1 VDLTAAHW
9 TYLAGVV
16 VIIAVMIARRNVVV
30 PAVIATFLTA
40 WFYSGNLIKGLAAI
54 FAASLTAAGEL
65 FSIFLIIAIITALLG
80 GLRAMGAERRM
91 VRPFRALIRNSRMA
105 FLTIAAATYF
115 ISLFFWPT
123 PAVPLIGALLL
134 PAAIRAGLP
143 AMTAAAVMAIAGQ
156 GMALSSDYV
165 IQVAPGLS
173 AKAAGADTAAVA
185 DRAMVLSV
193 ITGLVALSFVYWRN
207 RRSFGPVNDE
217 NELRWRSE
225 SMEAPLELQL
235 GSAGTRGFSK
245 GVVTAKAARAT
256 TGGSGSSGG
265 TAGSGSGTTVLN
277 PPGEG
282 EGDGDGDDL
291 TKDVGPVRR
300 SQIFAVLVPTAFAVL
315 VGYMLLGKFTGVVPE
330 VESNDAAGLVGGVAM
345 LLMFATV
352 FTLDGTHGLTTA
364 ASHVVDGLVF
374 AFKAMG
380 VVIPIA
386 GFFFLG
392 NADFIS
398 QITGT
403 HGSKPPSLLF
413 DLVKSVDQYIPGN
426 GFVLG
431 FAILIIGMI
440 TGLEG
445 SGFAGLPLTGS
456 LSGALGPAAHTD
468 PATLAAVGQMG
479 SVWTGGGTLIAW
491 SSLLAVAGVAR
502 VPVQELVRQLFVP
515 VIAGLV
521 AATALSTVLF

>member
-1 VDLTAAHW
+1 MDLTAAHW
-9 TYLAGVV
+9 TYLAGIV

-40 WFYSGNLIKGLAAI
+40 WCYSGNLIKALAAI
-54 FAASLTAAGEL
+54 FNASLTAAGEL

-91 VRPFRALIRNSRMA
+91 VRPFRALMRNSRMA
-105 FLTIAAATYF
+105 FLTIGAATYF

-173 AKAAGADTAAVA
+173 AKAAGADTGSVA
-185 DRAMVLSV
+185 DRAMVLSM
-193 ITGLVALSFVYWRN
+193 ITGIVALGFVYWRT
-207 RRSFGPVNDE
+207 RRSLGAVSDE
-217 NELRWRSE
+217 NELRWRAKQ
-225 SMEAPLELQL
+225 MDVPLELQL
-235 GSAGTRGFSK
+235 GSAGDRGFRK
-245 GVVTAKAARAT
+245 GVVTAKAAQT
-256 TGGSGSSGG
+256 VSGSGS
-265 TAGSGSGTTVLN
+265 AGSGSTGSGGAEAGTAVLTA
-277 PPGEG
+277 PGDA
-282 EGDGDGDDL
+282 DGDGAAEPNE
-291 TKDVGPVRR
+291 PVRR
-300 SQIFAVLVPTAFAVL
+300 SQVFAVLVPVAFAVV
-315 VGYMLLGKFTGVVPE
+315 VGYMLLGKFTGLVPE
-330 VESNDAAGLVGGVAM
+330 VGSGDAAGLVGGVAM
-345 LLMFATV
+345 LLLFGTV
-352 FTLDGTHGLTTA
+352 FALEGTHGLTSA

-380 VVIPIA
+380 VVVPIA

-392 NADFIS
+392 NSDFIS
-398 QITGT
+398 QITST
-403 HGSKPPSLLF
+403 QDSSPPALLF
-413 DLVKSVDQYIPGN
+413 DLVQSVDQYIPGN
-426 GFVLG
+426 GFVLS

-456 LSGALGPAAHTD
+456 LAGALGPAAHID

-515 VIAGLV
+515 VVVGL
-521 AATALSTVLF
+521 AASTVLSTLLF

>member
-1 VDLTAAHW
+1 MELTAAHW

-16 VIIAVMIARRNVVV
+16 VIIGVMIARRNIVV
-30 PAVIATFLTA
+30 PAVLATFLTA
-40 WFYSGNLIKGLAAI
+40 WAYSGDLVKGLASI
-54 FAASLTAAGEL
+54 FTASLTAAGEL

-80 GLRAMGAERRM
+80 GLRAMGAEQRM
-91 VRPFRALIRNSRMA
+91 VRPFRGLMRGGRAA

-123 PAVPLIGALLL
+123 PAVPLIGAILL

-143 AMTAAAVMAIAGQ
+143 AMTAGAVMAVAGQ

-173 AKAAGADTAAVA
+173 AKAAGVGTGAVA
-185 DRAMVLSV
+185 DRAMVLSL
-193 ITGLVALSFVYWRN
+193 ITGAVALTYLYLRG
-207 RRSFGPVNDE
+207 RRSFGVAGDE
-217 NELRWRSE
+217 HELRWLAQE
-225 SMEAPLELQL
+225 NGLDAGAEVQL
-235 GSAGTRGFSK
+235 GGSPGARGIGKGAAAAAATRAATGPD
-245 GVVTAKAARAT
+245 TATQVLEPSPEVAAA
-256 TGGSGSSGG
+256 
-265 TAGSGSGTTVLN
+265 
-277 PPGEG
+277 PPKPE
-282 EGDGDGDDL
+282 
-291 TKDVGPVRR
+291 PVRR
-300 SQIFAVLVPTAFAVL
+300 SRLFAVLVPLTFAAI
-315 VGYMLLGKFTGVVPE
+315 VGYMLLGKFTDVVGDVQGDE
-330 VESNDAAGLVGGVAM
+330 AAGLVGGVAM
-345 LLMFATV
+345 LLLFAAV
-352 FTLDGTHGLTTA
+352 FSIDGSHGLTTA

-380 VVIPIA
+380 VVVPIA

-392 NADFIS
+392 NAEFVS
-398 QITGT
+398 RITGV
-403 HGSKPPSLLF
+403 HDAKPPALLF
-413 DLVKSVDQYIPGN
+413 DLVASVDQHIPDN
-426 GFVLG
+426 GFMLS

-456 LSGALGPAAHTD
+456 LAGALGPAAHTD

-502 VPVQELVRQLFVP
+502 VPVQDLVRHCFLP
-515 VIAGLV
+515 VIAGLA
-521 AATALSTVLF
+521 AATALATVLF